1 LATSGRG
8 QRGDRVPGSRIHQ
21 GLVGARELVGT
32 PYLSDPELRAEYARD
47 IAPRTTIALTKILG
61 EIFPDP
67 TARDRPRRI
76 LDLGAGT
83 GAVGTALR
91 GYFGEDLDLIEVD
104 RVAATGGVRAGDVTD
119 VASLCHLSVMREP
132 FDLAV
137 SAHVLN
143 ELYVDMAASE
153 RLPRLAKLV
162 KRWCE
167 VLLAEVGTLILV
179 EPALRETSRALL
191 GVRDHLLAAGL
202 HIVAPCFFT
211 GPCPALLRERDWCH
225 DKAPNEHAHQV
236 DFSYL
241 VVRASGEPTSDPAL
255 FRIVS
260 DPLPE
265 KGRLKLFACGSS
277 GRHPVVRL
285 ERHASSTNSD
295 LDSLVR
301 GDRARI
307 VRTTFAQDGL
317 RVVKDTTVKRTD

>member
-1 LATSGRG
+1 M
-8 QRGDRVPGSRIHQ
+8 
-21 GLVGARELVGT
+21 GARELVGT
-32 PYLSDPELRAEYARD
+32 PYLADPELRAEYARD

-67 TARDRPRRI
+67 TARGRPRRI
-76 LDLGAGT
+76 ADLGAGT
-83 GAVGTALR
+83 GAAGTALR

-104 RVAATGGVRAGDVTD
+104 RVAATGGARAGDVTNI
-119 VASLCHLSVMREP
+119 STLSGLAVMREP
-132 FDLAV
+132 FDLVV

-143 ELYVDMAASE
+143 ELYVDKDASD

-167 VLLAEVGTLILV
+167 VLLVEGGTLILV
-179 EPALRETSRALL
+179 EPALRETSRGLL
-191 GVRDHLLAAGL
+191 AVRDHLLAAGL

-211 GPCPALLRERDWCH
+211 GPCPALVRERDWCH
-225 DKAPNEHAHQV
+225 DTAPTKHAHSV
-236 DFSYL
+236 DYSYL
-241 VVRASGEPTSDPAL
+241 VIRVSGEPTSDPAL

-285 ERHASSTNSD
+285 ERHASQANAD
-295 LDSLVR
+295 LDRLVR

-317 RVVKDTTVKRTD
+317 RVVKDTTVTQLKP